1 MCWPI
6 SPSFIVT
13 AVEKKPL
20 HLFNK
25 CGDASPHRPQNG
37 LAVDF
42 IVSTRGFYLTRQ
54 RLRRWLKIGI
64 CRFSTV
70 LTIQISGL
78 PSLCPERPA
87 LTAGCGSAGNR
98 RGPCCLWREDRGPPS
113 GGGRGGQAA
122 GTRGAPA
129 ETSIIGTEGPPAL
142 LGKRRRFFVC
152 FFARSAKAGYPF

>member
-42 IVSTRGFYLTRQ
+42 IVSTRGGYLTRQ

-87 LTAGCGSAGNR
+87 LTVGRGSAGKTKVLR
-98 RGPCCLWREDRGPPS
+98 PAQGEADSPPGLAGQAPGS
-113 GGGRGGQAA
+113 GGKNSINRNGRAARASEKARAACFWSGCSGQA
-122 GTRGAPA
+122 GH
-129 ETSIIGTEGPPAL
+129 
-142 LGKRRRFFVC
+142 
-152 FFARSAKAGYPF
+152 PF